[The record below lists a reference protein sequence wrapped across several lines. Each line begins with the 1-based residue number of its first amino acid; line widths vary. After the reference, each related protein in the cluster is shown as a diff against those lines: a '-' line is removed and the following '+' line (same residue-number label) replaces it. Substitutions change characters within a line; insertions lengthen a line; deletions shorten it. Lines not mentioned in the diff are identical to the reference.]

1 MTTPKPYLQARRDR
15 AAAAW
20 NLTHEVVLVAA
31 GEPIGI
37 PGGAD
42 QTYPFR
48 PHTEYFWLADRQRP
62 GSILAFDPHEG
73 WVDFVPEISQAER
86 VWEGGGVDEGVPA
99 STFPAWLEARRG
111 RPLAVLGCPLAGVED
126 DAELR
131 EKLRAALLIA
141 RRRKDEEELRRIRRA
156 CAATAAGHAVARS
169 LLSPG
174 RSERE
179 IQIELEAAFFRAG
192 AQRTAFG
199 TIVGSGPHSAV
210 LHFEPSARQLAA
222 GELVL
227 IDAGAEV
234 DGYCG
239 DVTRTYPAAGRF
251 TPAQRELY
259 AMLLEA
265 QEQAVA
271 GCRAGV
277 EFREL
282 HLATARA
289 IAAGLAQLG
298 YLSGGADELVETG
311 AVALFFPHGL
321 GHLVGLGVRDASGY
335 LPGRQRSD
343 HPVLRYLRCDL
354 PLEPGFVT
362 TIEPGIYFIPALL
375 TDPELRQLHRQRVN
389 WDRVDA
395 MHDFGG
401 LRIEDDVLVTEGAPE
416 VLTAAIPK
424 HLDEVE
430 AALD

>member
-1 MTTPKPYLQARRDR
+1 MTNRKPFLDQRRR
-15 AAAAW
+15 KAAEAW
-20 NLTHEVVLVAA
+20 NLTNEVVLVAA

-48 PHTEYFWLADRQRP
+48 PHTEYFWLTDRTRP
-62 GSILAFDPHEG
+62 GSILAFDPQEG
-73 WVDFVPEISQAER
+73 WVDFVPEITQAER

-99 STFPAWLEARRG
+99 SSFPAWLAARRG
-111 RPLAVLGCPLAGVED
+111 RPLAVLGCAVPGVED
-126 DAELR
+126 DPALR
-131 EKLRAALLIA
+131 EQLRTALFAA
-141 RRRKDEEELRRIRRA
+141 RRAKDAEELARIRRA
-156 CAATAAGHAVARS
+156 CAATAAGHAAARA
-169 LLSPG
+169 LLQPG

-192 AQRTAFG
+192 AARTAFG
-199 TIVGSGPHSAV
+199 TIVGSGPNSAV
-210 LHFEPSARQLAA
+210 LHFEPSSRRLAE
-222 GELVL
+222 GEIVL

-239 DVTRTYPAAGRF
+239 DVTRTYPVGQRF
-251 TPAQRELY
+251 APQQRDLY
-259 AMLLEA
+259 AVLLEA
-265 QEQAVA
+265 QVAAVA

-277 EFREL
+277 EFRQL

-289 IAAGLAQLG
+289 IAAGMAHLG
-298 YLSGGADELVETG
+298 YLLGSADELVETG
-311 AVALFFPHGL
+311 ASALFFPHGL

-375 TDPELRQLHRQRVN
+375 NDAELRAQHRQRVN
-389 WDRVDA
+389 WERVDA
-395 MHDFGG
+395 LHHLGG
-401 LRIEDDVLVTEGAPE
+401 LRIEDDVLVTEGEPE
-416 VLTAAIPK
+416 VLTAQIPK
-424 HLDEVE
+424 HLADIEG
-430 AALD
+430 

>member
-1 MTTPKPYLQARRDR
+1 MTNAKPYLDERRRKAAQAF
-15 AAAAW
+15 
-20 NLTHEVVLVAA
+20 NLTNQVVLIAA
-31 GEPIGI
+31 GEPIPI

-48 PHTEYFWLADRQRP
+48 PHTEYFWLADRVRP
-62 GSILAFDPHEG
+62 GCILAFDPQEG
-73 WVDFVPEISQAER
+73 WVDFVPEVTQAER
-86 VWEGGGVDEGVPA
+86 VWEGGGESEGVPA
-99 STFPAWLEARRG
+99 STFPAWLSARRG
-111 RPLAVLGCPLAGVED
+111 RPLAVLGCPLPGVED
-126 DAELR
+126 DPALR
-131 EKLRAALLIA
+131 
-141 RRRKDEEELRRIRRA
+141 EELRQALTAVRRAKDDEELARIRRA
-156 CAATAAGHAVARS
+156 CAATAAGHAVARAA
-169 LLSPG
+169 LAPG

-199 TIVGSGPHSAV
+199 TIVGSGPHAAV
-210 LHFEPSARQLAA
+210 LHFEPAGRRLAD

-239 DVTRTYPAAGRF
+239 DVTRTYPAGTRF
-251 TPAQRELY
+251 TPEQRDLY

-265 QEQAVA
+265 QVAAVE
-271 GCRAGV
+271 GCRAGT

-289 IAAGLAQLG
+289 IAEGLVHLG
-298 YLSGGADELVETG
+298 YLQGGADELVDSG

-354 PLEPGFVT
+354 PLQERYVT

-375 TDPELRQLHRQRVN
+375 DDPELRAQHRQRVN
-389 WDRVDA
+389 WDRVDG
-395 MHDFGG
+395 MRDFGG
-401 LRIEDDVLVTEGAPE
+401 LRIEDDVLVTNGAPE
-416 VLTAAIPK
+416 VLTADIPK
-424 HLDEVE
+424 
-430 AALD
+430 ALADLER